1 MRIRYFCL
9 GFVLPFAGINF
20 KFLYGHNFLVS
31 DLTEVCV
38 ASSVHMDKMDEV
50 RVIDTRKICHH
61 YQVQLVLP
69 ICIFCTCRCHMC
81 FFFYLEIIYVRTKG
95 IVLFFWLTV
104 WLFPITFS
112 FTGQIVYFQSIHCI
126 VLFKC
131 LSGNIFY
138 FIYLYKVSSYH
149 RIIYTYTLQSSAIP
163 RSLQD
168 LIINLPTEKSH

>member
-81 FFFYLEIIYVRTKG
+81 FFFFIWKLFTLELKVLSSSFGLQYGYSPSHFHLRDKQYIFSQYIVLYYLNVYLEI
-95 IVLFFWLTV
+95 FFIL
-104 WLFPITFS
+104 
-112 FTGQIVYFQSIHCI
+112 
-126 VLFKC
+126 
-131 LSGNIFY
+131 
-138 FIYLYKVSSYH
+138 FIYIKYPV
-149 RIIYTYTLQSSAIP
+149 ITG
-163 RSLQD
+163 
-168 LIINLPTEKSH
+168 